1 MKKLLLTF
9 RQRLHVIFEIL
20 IILRA
25 SVDFHQVVIELVNG
39 IIIMPPR
46 VKKQLARIIFFN
58 IVNRVQTLV
67 TERL

>member
-1 MKKLLLTF
+1 MKELLLTF

-46 VKKQLARIIFFN
+46 VKKKLARIIFFN

>member
-58 IVNRVQTLV
+58 IVNRSQTLV
-67 TERL
+67 SERL